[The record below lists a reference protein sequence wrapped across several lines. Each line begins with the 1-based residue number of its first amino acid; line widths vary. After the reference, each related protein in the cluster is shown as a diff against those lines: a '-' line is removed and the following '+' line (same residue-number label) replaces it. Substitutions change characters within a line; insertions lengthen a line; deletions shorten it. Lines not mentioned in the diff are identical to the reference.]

1 MSLNFESIGWFLLVS
16 GGVLALM
23 GVGALALARLGVTL
37 DSLPG
42 AIVVQRGP
50 VTIFAPVMGCLL
62 LSLLLTIVVNVTIWI
77 LRR

>member
-1 MSLNFESIGWFLLVS
+1 MSLNFESIGWFLIVS
-16 GGVLALM
+16 GAILALM
-23 GVGALALARLGVTL
+23 GVGALVLARLGIPVG
-37 DSLPG
+37 SLPG
-42 AIVVQRGP
+42 NVVVQRGP

>member
-1 MSLNFESIGWFLLVS
+1 MSLNFESIGWFLIVS
-16 GGVLALM
+16 GAILALM
-23 GVGALALARLGVTL
+23 GVGALVLARLGVPVG
-37 DSLPG
+37 SLPG
-42 AIVVQRGP
+42 SVVVQRGP